1 MRKMPTPEKVETNGV
16 TLSVHRAGPH
26 PKDADRP
33 ALVFL
38 HGFPEIAY
46 SWRKQIPYFAEAGF
60 PVIAPDQ
67 RGFGGSDA
75 PPDVEE
81 YGMGQLTGDVVGLL
95 DHYGIDKAVFIAH
108 DWGAL
113 VMWQMPFYHPDRIL
127 GLAGLNI
134 PLIPPYPIDPIEL
147 LRKRFGDDMYIV
159 RFQESDAPEKILEA
173 NSKDTFRF
181 FMRRPSPQKA
191 GQTKSPTV
199 PFDKASKSLDLL
211 GLLQA
216 GEEHWGG
223 EQLISE
229 ESVEAY
235 ASAYAKNGFR
245 GGVNWYRNMTAN
257 WQEQKQ
263 FWDAEGKLPLV
274 EAPCLIMPG
283 ELDRACPPIV
293 SDSMPSLCKEFERID
308 LHGVGHWSQ
317 QEAPEEVNANL
328 MGWLERHG
336 W

>member
-1 MRKMPTPEKVETNGV
+1 MRKMPPPEKVPTNGIE
-16 TLSVHRAGPH
+16 LSVHRAGPD
-26 PKDADRP
+26 PRTAERP

-46 SWRKQIPYFAEAGF
+46 SWRKQIPYFAECGF
-60 PVIAPDQ
+60 PVLAPDQ

-75 PPDVEE
+75 PQAVEDYSME
-81 YGMGQLTGDVVGLL
+81 KLTGDIAGLL
-95 DHYGIDKAVFIAH
+95 DHYEIDKAVFIAH

-113 VMWQMPFYHPDRIL
+113 VMWQLPFYQPDRIL

-134 PLIPPYPIDPIEL
+134 PLIPPYPMDPIEL
-147 LRKRFGDDMYIV
+147 LRMRFGEDMYIV
-159 RFQESDAPEKILEA
+159 RFQEKDAPEKILEA
-173 NSKDTFRF
+173 NPADTFRF
-181 FMRRPSPQKA
+181 FMRRPSESARKGPA
-191 GQTKSPTV
+191 V
-199 PFDKASKSLDLL
+199 PFDKAARSLDLL

-216 GEEHWGG
+216 GEDHWGG

-229 ESVEAY
+229 ESVDVY
-235 ASAYAKNGFR
+235 AGAYAKNGFR

-257 WQEQKQ
+257 WQDQKK
-263 FWDAEGKLPLV
+263 FLDKDGKLPLV
-274 EAPCLIMPG
+274 EVPCLVMPG
-283 ELDRACPPIV
+283 ELDRACPPVV
-293 SDSMPSLCKEFERID
+293 SDTMPPLCKEFERID

-328 MGWLERHG
+328 MGWLDRHG